1 MKLFNDVNILLSF
14 INTKLRGNYKNLES
28 LCDDLEIDENELKE
42 RLATINYYYDEKYNA
57 FIFKK

>member
-1 MKLFNDVNILLSF
+1 MKFRD
-14 INTKLRGNYKNLES
+14 NYKNLES